1 MGRSEGTSGALDN
14 SPLPCHASPVH
25 EKELRLALICYGG
38 ISLAV
43 YMHGITKEVWHL
55 ARASRFYHAHEPGD
69 GGSEAVYRQLLEAL
83 ATEAGLELRVLV
95 DILTGASA
103 GGINAIF
110 LAEAISSGRS
120 LDPLTDLWLE
130 TADVDRLLDPEV
142 SAVSRMAKAAAVP
155 FAWALSSRRGGNVE
169 QTVEAG
175 HRDEIRA
182 KLANFVRARWF
193 APPFSGAG
201 FTELLLDALAAMD
214 KGRPGPPLLPAY
226 QPLDLF
232 VTVTDFH
239 GSPERLRLHSPE
251 EVSEREHRLILS
263 FRDEGGNGRRLAD
276 PAELAFAARA
286 TASFPGAFP
295 PFQVGELDKVLAKRE
310 QAWPGRTAFLE
321 SALPRHVSA
330 GDEETAVLI
339 DGSVLA
345 NAPFRPAI
353 RALQSRPARREVD
366 RRFVYIDPK
375 PGIRALRLTGAAEG
389 EPPGFFATIFGALSD
404 IPREQPIRD
413 NLEAIDG
420 RSSRIRR
427 LRRIVEAM
435 RPEVE
440 AAIERVFGSTL
451 LLLRPTPSR
460 LAAWRM
466 KAQTVAARSAGYA
479 YAAYGHLKL
488 STVVEDIAD
497 ACFDFGGGGDRA
509 RHDRIRLAIWSAV
522 RAAGLADQNAMTAA
536 GATGEVVLFLRRFD
550 LSFRIRRLRFLA
562 RQLAELEQQ
571 GQAPRTAVGAAR
583 EAIYDLIGR
592 YGSQRHREIPAA
604 AFARAEDEPAEAMEA
619 LAAVLDLR
627 KIDDEADARLTEVL
641 AAFPK
646 PERRAMI
653 LTYLGF
659 PFYDIATLP
668 LLQGEGLDE
677 FDEVKVDRISPD
689 DARGIRTG
697 GAAATLKGIQFNSF
711 GAFFSRAYRENDY
724 LWGRLHGADRLIDI
738 VVTSLPE
745 GTSLPPG
752 RVEALKKAAFRA
764 ILAEERPRLTMIQ
777 PLFEEL
783 DREIGG

>member
-1 MGRSEGTSGALDN
+1 MR
-14 SPLPCHASPVH
+14 

-43 YMHGITKEVWHL
+43 YMHGITKEVWRL
-55 ARASRFYHAHEPGD
+55 ARASRAFHSGEPKN
-69 GGSEAVYRQLLEAL
+69 GGTEGVYRRLLETMANEG
-83 ATEAGLELRVLV
+83 AVEIRVLV

-110 LAEAISSGRS
+110 LAEAIAAGRS
-120 LDPLTDLWLE
+120 LDPLTDLWLD
-130 TADVDRLLDPEV
+130 TADVDRLIDPDV
-142 SAVSRMAKAAAVP
+142 SAVSRFAKAAAVP
-155 FAWALSSRRGGNVE
+155 FAWALSKQRGGTVE

-193 APPFSGAG
+193 APPFSGPG
-201 FTELLLDALAAMD
+201 FTKLLLGALDAMAA
-214 KGRPGPPLLPAY
+214 GPAGPPLLPDY

-239 GSPERLRLHSPE
+239 GHPETLRLHSPPQAE
-251 EVSEREHRLILS
+251 EREHRVTLA
-263 FRDEGGNGRRLAD
+263 FRKEAGEQCRFAD

-295 PFQVGELDKVLAKRE
+295 PFRVGELDSALAALGR
-310 QAWPGRTAFLE
+310 AWPGRDAFLAR
-321 SALPRHVSA
+321 ALPRHA
-330 GDEETAVLI
+330 ALGDVDNAVLI

-353 RALQSRPARREVD
+353 AALKSRPARREVD

-375 PGIRALRLTGAAEG
+375 PGRHSVRLGSASG

-413 NLEAIDG
+413 NLEAIEG

-440 AAIERVFGSTL
+440 AAIERAFGSTL
-451 LLLRPTPSR
+451 LLLRPTAAR
-460 LAAWRM
+460 LAAWRSR
-466 KAQTVAARSAGYA
+466 AQTLAARGAGFA
-479 YAAYGHLKL
+479 YAAYGQLKL
-488 STVVEDIAD
+488 SAVAEEIA
-497 ACFDFGGGGDRA
+497 AALSPAGADRDS
-509 RHDRIRLAIWSAV
+509 REAV
-522 RAAGLADQNAMTAA
+522 RNAVWGVVRATGLADPDSVTAA
-536 GATGEVVLFLRRFD
+536 GARPELILFLRNYD
-550 LSFRIRRLRFLA
+550 LAFRVRRLRFLA
-562 RQLAELEQQ
+562 RRVMEMEATGPGAPLE
-571 GQAPRTAVGAAR
+571 AIRRAR
-583 EAIYDLIGR
+583 EAIYDLLALYEG
-592 YGSQRHREIPAA
+592 EAPAPDPEAA
-604 AFARAEDEPAEAMEA
+604 ARPDEAMAA
-619 LAAVLDLR
+619 LAERLGLKAKDE
-627 KIDDEADARLTEVL
+627 EADRRLTAVM

-646 PERRAMI
+646 PERRAFI
-653 LTYLGF
+653 LAYLGF
-659 PFYDIATLP
+659 PFYDIATFP

-677 FDEVKVDRISPD
+677 FDPVKVDRISPE
-689 DARGIRTG
+689 DATAIRSG

-738 VVTSLPE
+738 VLSSLPE
-745 GTSLPPG
+745 TIALPAGLAP
-752 RVEALKKAAFRA
+752 ALKRDAFRA
-764 ILAEERPRLTMIQ
+764 ILAEERPRLGAVQ
-777 PLFEEL
+777 PLFDTLEG
-783 DREIGG
+783 EIG